1 MRHIP
6 LGTVFY
12 GRAPMCNTKLHLKF
26 KCQWKY
32 RDTEGYIDSLISP
45 KTCLLHMF
53 LLNIS
58 CNDFLIRSSRKSF
71 RCIKVGLGDPQ
82 DDSQDDSEEDRLG
95 RCGTR
100 AVTPF
105 KTLDTL
111 LDSSNKK
118 SSSSARDTSRNGG
131 CSFLILV
138 CRGATQSK
146 LSTTFY
152 KLAVWK
158 KDELIWAYDIY
169 CRTYSIM
176 FMFPLKQVS
185 LWPKEYGEPSFYDGM
200 DPVLQL
206 IFMPHLENESMNKTG
221 SDVLWCI
228 PRTKWMKIMN
238 HSMVVFFQPLQNE
251 GISASSACKT
261 YKKPTGA
268 CSPNWPNLY

>member
-32 RDTEGYIDSLISP
+32 RDTERYIDSLISP
-45 KTCLLHMF
+45 KTWLLHMF

-58 CNDFLIRSSRKSF
+58 FNNFLIRSSRKSF

-95 RCGTR
+95 RCVR

-118 SSSSARDTSRNGG
+118 SSS

-146 LSTTFY
+146 LGTTFY
-152 KLAVWK
+152 RLAVWK
-158 KDELIWAYDIY
+158 GQWKGWAYMSLWHILY
-169 CRTYSIM
+169 LHIQSKS
-176 FMFPLKQVS
+176 FLMFPLKQVS
-185 LWPKEYGEPSFYDGM
+185 LWPKEYREPSFYDGM
-200 DPVLQL
+200 DPVLQI
-206 IFMPHLENESMNKTG
+206 IFMPHLENESMKKTG
-221 SDVLWCI
+221 SDGLWCI
-228 PRTKWMKIMN
+228 PRPKWMKIMN
-238 HSMVVFFQPLQNE
+238 HSIVVFFLAPSKWRHKCIKCLQNVSE
-251 GISASSACKT
+251 T
-261 YKKPTGA
+261 D
-268 CSPNWPNLY
+268 WRL